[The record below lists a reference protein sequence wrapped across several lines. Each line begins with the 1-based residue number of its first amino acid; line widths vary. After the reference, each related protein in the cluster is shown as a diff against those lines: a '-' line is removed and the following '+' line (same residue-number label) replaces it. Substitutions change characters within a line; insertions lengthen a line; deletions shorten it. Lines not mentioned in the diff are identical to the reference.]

1 MSHRPECSTPA
12 DMTRLIGT
20 VARDVRHSVRALRKT
35 PAFTIGAIAT
45 VALTV
50 GATTAI
56 FSVVYGVLL
65 RQLPY
70 RDVERVFWIWS
81 EQVGRDRAP
90 FNVPDFI
97 DYRETT
103 RTLAGFAGFFPYSAN
118 LSDEAAAER
127 IQGIRA
133 TGDLFTVM
141 GVQPRLG
148 RLLQPGDEQPGAD
161 HVVVLSQPLW
171 VRRFGADP
179 SLIGRAIRLN
189 GEPYTVV
196 GVLPAGFSM
205 PVRDVDIVLPFAPDR
220 DSRRGARNSVN
231 FILGVGRLGDG
242 ASETQAVDEMSAT
255 ARQLQQRFPVE
266 NARKRGVRLVA
277 VVDGIVGSF
286 RTALLTVFA
295 AVGAVLLIACANL
308 ANLMLTRALARR
320 RDVAVQLALGATR
333 GSVAR
338 QVLIEALLVGVTG
351 GVLGTLLARW
361 GVTGIVSFAP
371 TELPRS
377 AEIRVDVAVL
387 AFSLGVATL
396 VALLFGVVPALMSA
410 GLDVRDALQ
419 ANSRGTTG
427 GGHRVRGAFVSAEVA
442 CAVLLLIVVTML
454 AKSFANVQAVAP
466 GFDATHVLSA
476 RLTLPAKRFDTR
488 EAIVNIEREL
498 ARQISSLPGVTGTGA
513 INVLPLSG
521 VTMRVPFTVEGRA
534 VERERVPVAQ
544 FRIASPGFFE
554 AARIPLKRGR
564 TFSER
569 DTGTTRPVAIVN
581 EALARQWLDGLDP
594 IGARLLVDDND
605 DKPRPV
611 EIVGVVGDVQQMSLD
626 AGPTWDLYLTYPQIH
641 VDTVGGAAG
650 NMFVI
655 VRSTSDPRSMVESVT
670 KIVRGIDPD
679 VAASQVW
686 PLDRY
691 LSDALAPR
699 RFSLSLIAG
708 FAFAA
713 LALALTGI
721 YAVVTYSVSQRARE
735 IGIRVA
741 LGASR
746 ANVITLVLS
755 QGLRFVVIGV
765 GLGAA
770 IAIAAARLL
779 SSMLFGISAHDAV
792 TVGQV
797 VVVVTVMAVIA
808 CGVPTARIGRLVTSA
823 LKPE

>member
-1 MSHRPECSTPA
+1 
-12 DMTRLIGT
+12 MTGLIGDL
-20 VARDVRHSVRALRKT
+20 ARDLRYNIRALRKS
-35 PAFTIGAIAT
+35 PAFTIGAVAA

-70 RDVERVFWIWS
+70 RDVERVVWIWS

-97 DYRETT
+97 DYRDGT

-118 LSDEAAAER
+118 VSDEAAAER

-161 HVVVLSQPLW
+161 RVVVLSEALW

-179 SLIGRAIRLN
+179 TLIGRPIRLN
-189 GEPYTVV
+189 GEEHTVV
-196 GVLPAGFSM
+196 GVLPPGFAM
-205 PVRDVDIVLPFAPDR
+205 PVRDVDIVLPFAPER
-220 DSRRGARNSVN
+220 DARRGFRNSVN
-231 FILGVGRLGDG
+231 FVLGVGRLAAGVSL
-242 ASETQAVDEMSAT
+242 AQAATELSAT
-255 ARQLQQRFPVE
+255 ARQLQQLFPVE

-277 VVDGIVGSF
+277 AVDGIVGSF

-308 ANLMLTRALARR
+308 ANLMLTRAAARR
-320 RDVAVQLALGATR
+320 REVAVQLALGSTR
-333 GSVAR
+333 GSVVR
-338 QVLIEALLVGVTG
+338 QVLVEALLVGVSG
-351 GVLGTLLARW
+351 GLIGALLAGW
-361 GVTGIVSFAP
+361 GVPAIVSFAP
-371 TELPRS
+371 TELPR
-377 AEIRVDVAVL
+377 ATEIRMDAAVL
-387 AFSLGVATL
+387 AFSLGVSTL
-396 VALLFGVVPALMSA
+396 VAVLFGAVPALMSA
-410 GLDVRDALQ
+410 GVDVCGALQ
-419 ANSRGTTG
+419 SSSRGNTG
-427 GGHRVRGAFVSAEVA
+427 AGHRVRGAFVSAEVA

-466 GFDATHVLSA
+466 GFDARHALSA

-488 EAIVNIEREL
+488 ETIVNFQRAL
-498 ARQISSLPGVTGTGA
+498 TQLVASLPGVTATGA

-521 VTMRVPFTVEGRA
+521 LTMRVPFTVEGRPVDHA
-534 VERERVPVAQ
+534 RVPVAQ
-544 FRIASPGFFE
+544 FRTASPGYFE

-569 DTGTTRPVAIVN
+569 DTGTTAPVAIVN
-581 EALARQWLDGLDP
+581 EALARQWLDGLEP

-605 DKPRPV
+605 IGPRPV

-626 AGPTWDLYLTYPQIH
+626 AGPTWDLYLAYSQIH
-641 VDTVGGAAG
+641 IDNVGGAAA
-650 NMFVI
+650 NMFWIARTTGDPVSMTAS
-655 VRSTSDPRSMVESVT
+655 VRT
-670 KIVRGIDPD
+670 IVRGIDPE

-691 LSDALAPR
+691 LSEAVAPR
-699 RFSLSLIAG
+699 RFSLSLMAG
-708 FAFAA
+708 FAVSA

-721 YAVVTYSVSQRARE
+721 YSVVSYSVSQRARE

-746 ANVITLVLS
+746 ANVVALVLN
-755 QGLRFVVIGV
+755 QGLRFVVIGLV
-765 GLGAA
+765 LGAA
-770 IAIAAARLL
+770 IALVAARLL
-779 SSMLFGISAHDAV
+779 SSMLFGVSAADVPTV
-792 TVGQV
+792 TQV
-797 VVVVTVMAVIA
+797 VVAVSVMAVIA
-808 CGVPTARIGRLVTSA
+808 CAVPTARLGRLVASA
-823 LKPE
+823 LKPD